1 MITLYKQFS
10 VPQILEIITRDFP
23 EHDIVR
29 IDDTISEDAHIA
41 HILQSDNLFGNNQI
55 IFISFLP
62 RDFWDQTI
70 DALAHISPTTNIVWL
85 EDLFP
90 VSFLKKMPNHT
101 IVEQAEKKITTK
113 PNPFS
118 IANALA
124 TGDGVVIWKQYR
136 ELLSQGFAPEELIGI
151 LWWKL
156 KDLAKKKP
164 ALSLEFKK
172 TLHNFM
178 NTYRFARESG
188 GDLET
193 GLEKLLLSITKSN
206 IV

>member
-1 MITLYKQFS
+1 LLRHFS
-10 VPQILEIITRDFP
+10 
-23 EHDIVR
+23 
-29 IDDTISEDAHIA
+29 
-41 HILQSDNLFGNNQI
+41 
-55 IFISFLP
+55 
-62 RDFWDQTI
+62 
-70 DALAHISPTTNIVWL
+70 
-85 EDLFP
+85 
-90 VSFLKKMPNHT
+90 
-101 IVEQAEKKITTK
+101 KKITTK